1 MIRTWNLTDV
11 ELIVLWHRLFTDRL
25 PQPLFALYR
34 GADGAEWERLTA
46 DARHS
51 LRAKEDGVLHGALD
65 RVAHADIQVA
75 VYAFDPRNP
84 GDPCAAVRMLGAQ
97 QGSMATL
104 IRQLPGE
111 TCWHSS
117 GFVVSLT
124 AAEGLARLLAA
135 ALPACDAGRL
145 PDTPLVLVP
154 GGGDTDHQY
163 GRSLVYD
170 SDLDAERRS
179 AAWLAHPVERDGLV
193 ETSLGSSIFGPRGVT
208 AHRIFWRDLV
218 GDGRYAFADTGAPI
232 ATAVDTR
239 RLAAMITAD
248 ITKVSQ
254 TLEDE
259 RCV

>member
-1 MIRTWNLTDV
+1 MIRTWQVTDV

-25 PQPLFALYR
+25 PLPLFALSR
-34 GADGAEWERLTA
+34 GADGAEWEQLAA
-46 DARHS
+46 DARNS
-51 LRAKEDGVLHGALD
+51 LCAKEDGVLHGALD
-65 RVAHADIQVA
+65 RVARADIQVG

-84 GDPCAAVRMLGAQ
+84 DDPCAAIRMLGAQ

-111 TCWHSS
+111 TRWHSS
-117 GFVVSLT
+117 GFMISLM
-124 AAEGLARLLAA
+124 AAEGLARRLAA
-135 ALPACDAGRL
+135 ALPACGAGRL
-145 PDTPLVLVP
+145 PDIPLVFVP
-154 GGGDTDHQY
+154 DDDTDHQY

-179 AAWLAHPVERDGLV
+179 AAWLEHPVERDGLI

-208 AHRIFWRDLV
+208 AHRISWRDLV
-218 GDGRYAFADTGAPI
+218 GDGRYAIAESGAPV
-232 ATAVDTR
+232 ATAVDAR

>member
-1 MIRTWNLTDV
+1 MIRTWQLTDV

-25 PQPLFALYR
+25 PLPLFALYR
-34 GADGAEWERLTA
+34 GADGAEWEQLAA
-46 DARHS
+46 DARNS
-51 LRAKEDGVLHGALD
+51 LRDREDGVLHGALD
-65 RVAHADIQVA
+65 RVARADIQVA

-84 GDPCAAVRMLGAQ
+84 DDPSAAVRMLGAQ

-111 TCWHSS
+111 TRWHSS
-117 GFVVSLT
+117 GFVVTL
-124 AAEGLARLLAA
+124 AAADRLAHLLMA
-135 ALPACDAGRL
+135 ALPAGAPGRL
-145 PDTPLVLVP
+145 PDTPLLLMP
-154 GGGDTDHQY
+154 DGGDTDHQY

-179 AAWLAHPVERDGLV
+179 AAWLAHPAERDGLI

-208 AHRIFWRDLV
+208 PRRICWRDLV
-218 GDGRYAFADTGAPI
+218 GDGRYAYADTGAPV

-239 RLAAMITAD
+239 RLAALITAD

>member
-1 MIRTWNLTDV
+1 MIRTWTLTDV

-25 PQPLFALYR
+25 PQPLFALSR
-34 GADGAEWERLTA
+34 GADGAEWEQLA
-46 DARHS
+46 AEARNG
-51 LRAKEDGVLHGALD
+51 LRAKEDGVLHDALD
-65 RVAHADIQVA
+65 RVARADIQVA

-84 GDPCAAVRMLGAQ
+84 EDPRAAVRILGAQ
-97 QGSMATL
+97 QGSMATM

-111 TCWHSS
+111 TRWHSS
-117 GFVVSLT
+117 GFGITLT
-124 AAEGLARLLAA
+124 AAQGLAGLLTA
-135 ALPACDAGRL
+135 ALPVCAAGRL

-154 GGGDTDHQY
+154 DGGDTDHQY

-179 AAWLAHPVERDGLV
+179 AAWLDHPAERDGMI

-208 AHRIFWRDLV
+208 AHRISWRDLV
-218 GDGRYAFADTGAPI
+218 GDGRYAIADAGAPV
-232 ATAVDTR
+232 ATAVDNR